1 MSKKLFR
8 PFGLLV
14 AAATAIALAGCAP
27 QETSQTESKPTIVA
41 TTNVWASVL
50 SQVAGD
56 NFEVIAL
63 ISNSA
68 IDPHSYEASARDQLA
83 VSEASMF
90 VMNGGGYDD
99 FALALASAAGIEPL
113 NVYEIHEASHEG
125 EHGHKDDH
133 DDHDHHDEDGHHDE
147 DDDHHHDED
156 GHKDDHDDHDH
167 HDEDGHH
174 DEDDDHHHDEDD
186 DHHHDEDG
194 HDHDHD
200 HAHDGSDHIW
210 YDFHV
215 AKHMASVFAEEMA
228 KLQPEN
234 ADAFTANALSFRLA
248 IESLEIRRDALAD
261 NTVHYFEAHP
271 LAALLFADL
280 GFENLTPEGFAEAE
294 EAELEPSVA
303 IVAEAQELIRSGK
316 LSFLAVN
323 KQVTSPTL
331 ESLKKLAEEQGVPVL
346 EFGELLPTGMSYQQW
361 ADSVLDLIESVR

>member
-1 MSKKLFR
+1 MTKKLFR

-27 QETSQTESKPTIVA
+27 QDGADSDSKPTIVA

-50 SQVAGD
+50 NQVAGD
-56 NFEVIAL
+56 NFEVVAL
-63 ISNSA
+63 IEDPA

-99 FALALASAAGIEPL
+99 FALVLASAAGIEAF
-113 NVYEIHEASHEG
+113 NIYEAHEG
-125 EHGHKDDH
+125 AHAHDEDHAHEDEHSQEEDH
-133 DDHDHHDEDGHHDE
+133 SHDEEHAHEDDHDH
-147 DDDHHHDED
+147 DHE
-156 GHKDDHDDHDH
+156 G
-167 HDEDGHH
+167 
-174 DEDDDHHHDEDD
+174 
-186 DHHHDEDG
+186 
-194 HDHDHD
+194 HD

-228 KLQPEN
+228 KLQPAS
-234 ADAFTANALSFRLA
+234 ADQFTANAEAFRSA
-248 IESLEIRRDALAD
+248 MESIELRRDALVD
-261 NTVHYFEAHP
+261 TSVHYFEAHP
-271 LAALLFADL
+271 LAALLFSDL

-294 EAELEPSVA
+294 EAELEPSVS

-323 KQVTSPTL
+323 EQVTSPTL
-331 ESLKKLAEEQGVPVL
+331 ESLRELAEAEGVPVL

-361 ADSVLDLIESVR
+361 AGSVLDLIESIK

>member
-1 MSKKLFR
+1 MIKKLSR

-27 QETSQTESKPTIVA
+27 QDNAAEQNGAESKPTIVA
-41 TTNVWASVL
+41 TTNVWASVI

-56 NFEVIAL
+56 HFDVIAL
-63 ISNSA
+63 IDNPT

-99 FALALASAAGIEPL
+99 FALALASAAGIEAV
-113 NVYEIHEASHEG
+113 NVYEIHESVHGDEHHDEDHKDEHHD
-125 EHGHKDDH
+125 EHGDEHH
-133 DDHDHHDEDGHHDE
+133 DDEHHDEHGDEHHDDEHHDEHGDDHHDED
-147 DDDHHHDED
+147 
-156 GHKDDHDDHDH
+156 HKDDHHDH
-167 HDEDGHH
+167 E
-174 DEDDDHHHDEDD
+174 
-186 DHHHDEDG
+186 G
-194 HDHDHD
+194 HDHS
-200 HAHDGSDHIW
+200 HDGSDHIW

-215 AKHMASVFAEEMA
+215 ASVMAGIFAERMSA
-228 KLQPEN
+228 LQPQN
-234 ADAFTANALSFRLA
+234 AQEFSDNATAFQAA
-248 IESLEIRRDALAD
+248 IEALEMRVDALAD
-261 NTVHYFEAHP
+261 SSIHYFEAHP
-271 LAALLFADL
+271 LAALLFAEL

-323 KQVTSPTL
+323 QQVTSPTL
-331 ESLKKLAEEQGVPVL
+331 ESLKQLAEAEGVPVL

-361 ADSVLDLIESVR
+361 ADSVLDLIESIR

>member
-1 MSKKLFR
+1 MTKKLFR

-133 DDHDHHDEDGHHDE
+133 DDHDHHDEDG
-147 DDDHHHDED
+147 
-156 GHKDDHDDHDH
+156 
-167 HDEDGHH
+167 
-174 DEDDDHHHDEDD
+174 HHDEDD